1 MVDQLKEISIKASS
15 LGIGEGLHPPIVP
28 CKKSSD
34 ISSGQKISQKTVVL
48 FIELPLLK
56 SEALHKLLFLNT
68 TYKLV
73 TKINWV
79 GGEGGENNLPN
90 FFQISQMLRIS
101 KLHWKYPLI
110 NL

>member
-1 MVDQLKEISIKASS
+1 MADQLKEISIKASS

-28 CKKSSD
+28 YKKSSD
-34 ISSGQKISQKTVVL
+34 ISSGQKISQKTVAL

-56 SEALHKLLFLNT
+56 SETLHKLLFLNT

-73 TKINWV
+73 TKIHWV
-79 GGEGGENNLPN
+79 GGENNLPN

-101 KLHWKYPLI
+101 KLHLKYPLI